1 VRELQAHLAA
11 IGAHLGIVLKVE
23 TILWLA
29 EASHTPK
36 DGMPSR
42 AEVTDA
48 AMSER
53 AECVMLNKGPYVL
66 DAVRTLDDILK
77 RMQGD
82 TSTRRAPGCG
92 SSVLHADF
100 STPSQDRFLRP
111 ICSSAT

>member
-77 RMQGD
+77 RMQGHQHKK
-82 TSTRRAPGCG
+82 
-92 SSVLHADF
+92 SSRLRELGLAR
-100 STPSQDRFLRP
+100 RFLNP
-111 ICSSAT
+111 